1 MNTKSKQEDSASG
14 FSRRQFVTGA
24 GLASAALL
32 TAGGF
37 EKAGATLLPK
47 KWDMETDIV
56 IVGFGG
62 AGACAAIEASKAGAS
77 VLILEKTEAP
87 GGSTAISG
95 GIILAAGTELQ
106 KSMGISD
113 TPEEMFKYIRACGQ
127 GKADDALVKVVADMS
142 AGNIVWLESLG
153 AEFPKELLAMSG
165 MEDQPEYAIITPPKK
180 RGHRCKGTGSALF
193 KVLYNA
199 VKAEKN
205 VKILLNTEG
214 YKLIT
219 KPAATSANSEVI
231 GVLAR
236 RAGKEIAILAKRAV
250 ILTTGGIMSGD
261 ATKQWMQ
268 DYSPD
273 AALTVPAGS
282 LNATGDGYRMGIYCG
297 GAMAALNTGGF
308 LPAVMFP
315 GQKMGGIVYAN
326 IWGLP
331 NIYVKADGTRF
342 CDEGAYYVLVAETM
356 FASKAT
362 MAYCVFDSETTK
374 KALDMVPKGIEAT
387 RTLALGIDPN
397 NMEKGVQA
405 GYVWKGQTIGELAK
419 NMGIDGEVL
428 EKTVSKYNENAATGK
443 DPEFKRKKGL
453 APLNT
458 PPYYAFQIRVG
469 MVCHDGGL
477 KINPKAQVLDSFGNV
492 IPRLYAAGRDSVG
505 HFGARYPG
513 SGGAITDLLAFG
525 RVAGKVASAEK
536 PQKK

>member
-1 MNTKSKQEDSASG
+1 MGKNKQENSVSG
-14 FSRRQFVTGA
+14 ITRRQFVTGA
-24 GLASAALL
+24 GLGGAALL
-32 TAGGF
+32 TAGGLKKG
-37 EKAGATLLPK
+37 EAAPIPK

-87 GGSTAISG
+87 GGCTAISG
-95 GIILAAGTELQ
+95 GIVLAAGTELQ

-127 GKADDALVKVVADMS
+127 GRADDALIKVVADMS
-142 AGNIVWLESLG
+142 AENIAWLQSLG

-165 MEDQPEYAIITPPKK
+165 MEDEPEYAKITPPRK

-199 VKAEKN
+199 VKAQKN
-205 VKILLNTEG
+205 VKVLLNAEG

-219 KPAATSANSEVI
+219 KPTATLANSEVI
-231 GVLAR
+231 GIVAK
-236 RAGKEIAILAKRAV
+236 RAGKDVSILAKRAV
-250 ILTTGGIMSGD
+250 ILTTGGIMSSE
-261 ATKQWMQ
+261 ATKKWLQ
-268 DYSPD
+268 DYSPEV
-273 AALTVPAGS
+273 ALTVPAGS

-297 GAMAALNTGGF
+297 AAMAGLNTGGY
-308 LPAVMFP
+308 LPSVMFP
-315 GQKMGGIVYAN
+315 GQKMGGIVYVN

-342 CDEGAYYVLVAETM
+342 CNEGAYYVLVAETM

-362 MAYCVFDSETTK
+362 TAYCVFDSETIK

-387 RTLALGIDPN
+387 RTLALGVDPR
-397 NMEKGVQA
+397 NMEKGIQG
-405 GYVWKGQTIGELAK
+405 GYLWKGETIGELAK
-419 NMGIDGEVL
+419 NMGISGTAL
-428 EKTVSKYNENAATGK
+428 EKTVSDYNQNAASGK
-443 DPEFKRKKGL
+443 DPEFNRKKGL
-453 APLNT
+453 APLKT
-458 PPYYAFQIRVG
+458 SPYYAFQIHVG

-477 KINPKAQVLDSFGNV
+477 KINPKAQVIDSYGNV

-505 HFGARYPG
+505 LFGERYPG
-513 SGGAITDLLAFG
+513 SGGALTDLLAFG
-525 RVAGKVASAEK
+525 RVAGKVAPAEK